1 MNLTD
6 NLNSKEL
13 RLNYNNDGFS
23 RASALRPLIQITFEE
38 TTFSKVLFTA
48 AMVLLRSPCVS
59 ANKIRRTQAAADCN
73 CCQDKEWRKQIWISH
88 SGFGKNIC
96 LMNCL
101 KTQETPTDALN
112 MESSWSEITNPK
124 ARLRSFL
131 TPSPRL
137 PAPRQR
143 VIQNYKNF
151 SPPLL
156 PHKHSIRK

>member
-38 TTFSKVLFTA
+38 TTFSKVLLTA

-73 CCQDKEWRKQIWISH
+73 CCQDKEWRKQIVNQSL
-88 SGFGKNIC
+88 G
-96 LMNCL
+96 
-101 KTQETPTDALN
+101 
-112 MESSWSEITNPK
+112 
-124 ARLRSFL
+124 
-131 TPSPRL
+131 
-137 PAPRQR
+137 
-143 VIQNYKNF
+143 V
-151 SPPLL
+151 
-156 PHKHSIRK
+156 RKKYLSDELFENTRNANGCFEYGVVLV